1 MLENYIKPLKIG
13 NVEVENNVF
22 LAPMAGVTDIPF
34 RKICRKFNPGLTFTE
49 MASTKAMEFN
59 SDKTEKILHVMED
72 ERPSVVQ
79 IFGSDKDVI
88 RNTIEKLNQD
98 DTIDIISRISS
109 TMYSLKI
116 YIADYI
122 TNVFAAKSYIENDIA
137 IIYKKPTPILV
148 CNVDYK
154 KNKILEGYYK
164 TPSTLDYN
172 GIYKGKY
179 IDFDAKETLNKTSFP
194 LANLHKHQLEHMK
207 KVINHGGISF
217 LIVKINNLYYLLDG
231 LKIIDFINS
240 NNRKSIP
247 YNYIKNYGLEIKEG
261 INPAL
266 DYIKVIDNY
275 YFKEEV

>member
-1 MLENYIKPLKIG
+1 MVMVKKMLYPGSIKKEYKRNIPHKNRGMKLENLINQTNEYYI
-13 NVEVENNVF
+13 N
-22 LAPMAGVTDIPF
+22 
-34 RKICRKFNPGLTFTE
+34 
-49 MASTKAMEFN
+49 
-59 SDKTEKILHVMED
+59 
-72 ERPSVVQ
+72 
-79 IFGSDKDVI
+79 
-88 RNTIEKLNQD
+88 
-98 DTIDIISRISS
+98 
-109 TMYSLKI
+109 
-116 YIADYI
+116 
-122 TNVFAAKSYIENDIA
+122 NDIA
-137 IIYKKPTPILV
+137 VIYKKPTPILV
-148 CNVDYK
+148 CQVDYK

-217 LIVKINNLYYLLDG
+217 LIIKINNLYYLLDG
-231 LKIIDFINS
+231 IKIIDFINS

-247 YNYIKNYGLEIKEG
+247 YNYIKNNGLEIKEG

>member
-1 MLENYIKPLKIG
+1 MVMVKKMLYPGSIKKEYKRNIPHKNRGMKLENLINQTNEYYI
-13 NVEVENNVF
+13 N
-22 LAPMAGVTDIPF
+22 
-34 RKICRKFNPGLTFTE
+34 
-49 MASTKAMEFN
+49 
-59 SDKTEKILHVMED
+59 
-72 ERPSVVQ
+72 
-79 IFGSDKDVI
+79 
-88 RNTIEKLNQD
+88 
-98 DTIDIISRISS
+98 
-109 TMYSLKI
+109 
-116 YIADYI
+116 
-122 TNVFAAKSYIENDIA
+122 NDIA
-137 IIYKKPTPILV
+137 VIYKKPTPILV
-148 CNVDYK
+148 CQVDYK

-179 IDFDAKETLNKTSFP
+179 LDFDAKETLNKTSFP

-217 LIVKINNLYYLLDG
+217 LIIKINNLYYLLDG
-231 LKIIDFINS
+231 IKIIDFINS

-247 YNYIKNYGLEIKEG
+247 YNYIKNNGLEIKEG

>member
-1 MLENYIKPLKIG
+1 MVMVKKMLYPGSIKKEYKRNIPHKNRGMKLENLINQTNEYYI
-13 NVEVENNVF
+13 N
-22 LAPMAGVTDIPF
+22 
-34 RKICRKFNPGLTFTE
+34 
-49 MASTKAMEFN
+49 
-59 SDKTEKILHVMED
+59 
-72 ERPSVVQ
+72 
-79 IFGSDKDVI
+79 
-88 RNTIEKLNQD
+88 
-98 DTIDIISRISS
+98 
-109 TMYSLKI
+109 
-116 YIADYI
+116 
-122 TNVFAAKSYIENDIA
+122 NDIA
-137 IIYKKPTPILV
+137 VIYKKPTPILV
-148 CNVDYK
+148 CQVDYK